1 MLSVNYANYRQSILA
16 GTRGFN
22 KRLRCYFFLCR
33 KKEYSVKYR
42 LQEPIRFQKK
52 FKLSPFA
59 LLLGALFADR
69 TGAVLAAEIGG
80 HTEVPNRQDVQREA
94 GGKQHADRGEEICYE
109 RLAICE
115 RECVC

>member
-1 MLSVNYANYRQSILA
+1 M
-16 GTRGFN
+16 
-22 KRLRCYFFLCR
+22 
-33 KKEYSVKYR
+33 
-42 LQEPIRFQKK
+42 PIRFQIN

-69 TGAVLAAEIGG
+69 TGAVLPAEIGG

-94 GGKQHADRGEEICYE
+94 GGQQHADRDEEICNE

-115 RECVC
+115 RQCLCYTNIEKFTDTAGCLETSWTCCRAYETA